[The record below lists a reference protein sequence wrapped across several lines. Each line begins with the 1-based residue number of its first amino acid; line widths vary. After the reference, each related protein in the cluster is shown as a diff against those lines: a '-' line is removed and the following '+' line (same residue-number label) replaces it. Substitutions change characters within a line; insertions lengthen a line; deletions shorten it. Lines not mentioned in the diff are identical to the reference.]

1 MKSTTLKIPQDLI
14 DEATSANSARCM
26 IAQAVRLQLGG
37 TSVNV
42 TAESV
47 SYNLDGNRYTH
58 PLPARAAVELKK
70 FDEDKT
76 SVRPFQFV
84 LDGRLAFA
92 RPVKKRPLATKRGP
106 TTRRRNPAASRSIRR
121 FHGLRVIEVAR

>member
-1 MKSTTLKIPQDLI
+1 MRSKKLNITQELI
-14 DEATSANSARCM
+14 SMAESANSARCM

-106 TTRRRNPAASRSIRR
+106 TKQRRTPTASRSIRR
-121 FHGLRVIEVAR
+121 FHELRVIEVAR